1 MDSKKIIALVM
12 IGLFAAVLIVNR
24 GIMDGERINLLIT
37 SVRASFS
44 MILLATAAFG
54 VTVGILLK

>member
-12 IGLFAAVLIVNR
+12 IGLFAAVLIANR
-24 GIMDGERINLLIT
+24 GLLDGKSIDLLIT
-37 SVRASFS
+37 TVRASFS
-44 MILLATAAFG
+44 TILLATAAFG

>member
-1 MDSKKIIALVM
+1 METKKIVALVLV
-12 IGLFAAVLIVNR
+12 GLFAAILIVNR
-24 GIMDGERINLLIT
+24 HVMDGHSVNLLIT
-37 SVRASFS
+37 TVRASFS